1 MSISW
6 MPPSVLRT
14 TLRLSQGSVPWVTTA
29 RSCPVPSRF
38 ILRGN
43 CPETSF
49 VHTAPL
55 CKPFQWLLTALKI
68 KFAFHNPSHRLQVVW
83 ARYLLSPFIA
93 TPCFSSK
100 HTYIYIFF
108 FHSMVPCLLAVL
120 LSGSSFILPPSFH
133 SVLTHLFF
141 RFWIKYRFQGNLS
154 APGPRWD
161 ASSPLCGTLCAPA
174 AVWCNY
180 ITNFLEQ
187 VSQHLFYFCST
198 SV

>member
-1 MSISW
+1 

-100 HTYIYIFF
+100 HTYVYIYFF
-108 FHSMVPCLLAVL
+108 PFHGPLLTGCASVWKL
-120 LSGSSFILPPSFH
+120 LYPASILPFCTNS
-133 SVLTHLFF
+133 SV
-141 RFWIKYRFQGNLS
+141 FQVLN
-154 APGPRWD
+154 
-161 ASSPLCGTLCAPA
+161 
-174 AVWCNY
+174 
-180 ITNFLEQ
+180 
-187 VSQHLFYFCST
+187 
-198 SV
+198 